1 MRQLIFLILA
11 LFSTFA
17 LAAEWGR
24 FDNARFGYAIDVP
37 PGFLRSGPAPA
48 NDDGVSMVSAD
59 GSQKL
64 RVWGGNIVEDGF
76 ESSVRA
82 AIGFAA
88 REGWNITYERITPS
102 WASFSGLRRGMVLYA
117 RSISLCQGA
126 LYATFRLEYP
136 EREITRMDAVVDRLV
151 RTLRETG
158 DGQSC

>member
-11 LFSTFA
+11 LFSTVVH
-17 LAAEWGR
+17 AAEWGR
-24 FDNARFGYAIDVP
+24 FDNARFGYTIDVP
-37 PGFLRSGPAPA
+37 PGFVRSGPAPT
-48 NDDGVSMVSAD
+48 NDDGVGLVSAD
-59 GSQKL
+59 GTQKL

-76 ESSVRA
+76 ESSARA

-88 REGWNITYERITPS
+88 GEGWNISYERITPG

-117 RSISLCQGA
+117 RSISLCRGVQ
-126 LYATFRLEYP
+126 YATFRLEYP

-158 DGQSC
+158 DAQSC